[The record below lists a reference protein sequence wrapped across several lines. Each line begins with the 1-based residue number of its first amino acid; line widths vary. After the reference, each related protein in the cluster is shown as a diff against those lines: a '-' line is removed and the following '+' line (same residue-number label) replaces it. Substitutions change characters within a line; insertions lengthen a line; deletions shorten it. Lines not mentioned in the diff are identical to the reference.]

1 MSISVTL
8 EMPLMPFAL
17 SCKHLLLHAKRL
29 GLASDQR
36 QDIDGPSKNAENCRL
51 NFDNGQKRIK
61 MR

>member
-29 GLASDQR
+29 GVASDQQ
-36 QDIDGPSKNAENCRL
+36 QDIDQPNKNTEYC
-51 NFDNGQKRIK
+51 Q
-61 MR
+61 